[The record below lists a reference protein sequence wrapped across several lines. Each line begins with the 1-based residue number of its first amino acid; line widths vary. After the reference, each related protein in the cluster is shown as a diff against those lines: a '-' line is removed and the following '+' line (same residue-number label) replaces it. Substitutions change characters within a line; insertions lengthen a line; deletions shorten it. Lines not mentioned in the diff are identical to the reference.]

1 MYKNLITN
9 IKVSIKMLIR
19 GKKNVFLSKNMFY
32 FILKQIKLAV
42 SLVDLILKEKLK
54 FKIIKN

>member
-1 MYKNLITN
+1 
-9 IKVSIKMLIR
+9 MLIR
-19 GKKNVFLSKNMFY
+19 GKKNVFLSKNMFS